1 MFQYSLE
8 EGTPAYKLGD
18 KVSEEEKAR
27 RWNEIMKLQAEISF
41 EKLHSKIGNKYEAL
55 IENKEEVSYIGRTYM
70 DAPGIDG
77 LVYIKSDKMLNIG
90 DFYDIIVKDNNEYDI
105 YAEEVN

>member
-1 MFQYSLE
+1 MN
-8 EGTPAYKLGD
+8 
-18 KVSEEEKAR
+18 SE
-27 RWNEIMKLQAEISF
+27 
-41 EKLHSKIGNKYEAL
+41 IGNKYEAL
-55 IENKEEVSYIGRTYM
+55 IENKDEDSYIGRTYM